1 MVPHAYKKKR
11 SFRHM
16 SDSYF
21 CSFYLDTF
29 SYYNDIDGLSDDYN
43 RDIVLYICL
52 PQYQDFRYNNK
63 INLYATVD

>member
-1 MVPHAYKKKR
+1 
-11 SFRHM
+11 M